1 MNDAHTLMI
10 DGRKVRIENERN
22 LLELVR
28 KADIDL
34 PTFCYHSD
42 LSVYGACRLCLVQ
55 VEGRG
60 IQPACSTPPEPGM
73 KVKTTTEEIREI
85 RKISVELLL
94 ANHNS
99 SCPTCNKSASCQLQ
113 SLARRLG
120 IEKVRFKSTVR
131 QDPVDRSSPSLVR
144 DPSKCILCGDCVRV
158 CSEIQGIGAIDFVH
172 RGSKAAV
179 VPAFGKNLE
188 EVECVNCGQCAAIC
202 PTGSLTPK
210 SEVDA
215 IWKELDN
222 PKKKVVA
229 QIAPAVRVALG
240 EYFGKEPGLLSTG
253 QMVAAL
259 RSLGF
264 AKVYDT
270 SFTADLTI
278 VEETEEFLRRTTGAA
293 PLPLFTSCCPSWVK
307 FAEQHYPELLPN
319 LSSCRSPQQM
329 LGSLAKNN
337 LPAQL
342 GVERKDLIMVA
353 IMPCTAKKFEAR
365 RPEFAVDGVPDVDY
379 VMTTQE
385 LALMIERSGIQFDK
399 LEPAS
404 MDMPM
409 GFKTGAGVI
418 FGNAGGVSEAVLR
431 YAAEKVNGVKL
442 DNPDFLEVRGDE
454 SRREITVTL
463 GNKPLK
469 LIVVNGL
476 KAARAV
482 ADEVRAGTSD
492 ASFIEVMACPG
503 GCVGGAGQPV
513 SRDPL
518 CRSKR
523 TRGLFDADKM
533 LELHKSQDNHLVA
546 QAYTETLGT
555 PGSPKAHELL
565 HTHYHSRRRMD
576 TEGVTLNEAG
586 DTPKVSVQVCV
597 GTSCYLRGSQQLLQS
612 VLKHIDDQKLKADVS
627 VEATFCFEHC
637 DRGPTVSVNDKVL
650 HKCTLKKACEAID
663 KAMAGVTQPA

>member
-1 MNDAHTLMI
+1 
-10 DGRKVRIENERN
+10 
-22 LLELVR
+22 
-28 KADIDL
+28 
-34 PTFCYHSD
+34 
-42 LSVYGACRLCLVQ
+42 GACRLCLVQ

-60 IQPACSTPPEPGM
+60 IQPACSTPPEVGM

-99 SCPTCNKSASCQLQ
+99 SCPTCSKSASCQLQ

-131 QDPVDRSSPSLVR
+131 EEPVDRTSPSLVR

-202 PTGSLTPK
+202 PTGALTPK
-210 SEVDA
+210 SDVAA

-222 PKKKVVA
+222 PKKMVVA

-240 EYFGKEPGLLSTG
+240 EHFGKEAGMLSTG

-259 RSLGF
+259 RALGF
-264 AKVYDT
+264 DKVYDT

-278 VEETEEFLRRTTGAA
+278 VEETEEFLRRTKGEA
-293 PLPLFTSCCPSWVK
+293 PLPLFTSCCPGWVK
-307 FAEQHYPELLPN
+307 FAEQYYPGLLPN

-337 LPAQL
+337 LPAQF
-342 GVERKDLIMVA
+342 GVDRKNLIMVS

-385 LALMIERSGIQFDK
+385 LAHMIEQSGIQFEK

-409 GFKTGAGVI
+409 GFKTGAGII
-418 FGNAGGVSEAVLR
+418 FGNSGGVSEAVLR
-431 YAAEKVNGVKL
+431 YAAEKVNGIKL
-442 DNPDFLEVRGDE
+442 DNPDFIEARGND
-454 SRREITVTL
+454 SRREVTVTL
-463 GNKPLK
+463 GGKPLK
-469 LIVVNGL
+469 LIIVNGL
-476 KAARAV
+476 KAARTL
-482 ADEVRAGTSD
+482 ADEVCVGACD

-518 CRSKR
+518 ARSKR
-523 TRGLFDADKM
+523 TRGLYDADKM

-546 QAYTETLGT
+546 QAYTETFGE
-555 PGSPKAHELL
+555 PGSHKAHELL

-576 TEGVTLNEAG
+576 TDGVTINEAG

-612 VLKHIDDQKLKADVS
+612 VLKHIEDQKLKAAVS
-627 VEATFCFEHC
+627 VEATFCFEKC
-637 DRGPTVSVNDKVL
+637 DRGPTVSVNDKVI
-650 HKCTLKKACEAID
+650 HKCTHKKACDAID
-663 KAMAGVTQPA
+663 KAMVGTLQPA

>member
-1 MNDAHTLMI
+1 MNDTQTLTI
-10 DGRKVRIENERN
+10 DGRNVRIEGERN

-60 IQPACSTPPEPGM
+60 IQPACSTPPEAGM

-94 ANHNS
+94 ANHNN
-99 SCPTCNKSASCQLQ
+99 SCPTCGKSAACQLQ

-120 IEKVRFKSTVR
+120 IEKVRFKPTTR
-131 QDPVDRSSPSLVR
+131 QEPVDRSSPSLVR

-179 VPAFGKNLE
+179 VPAFGKDLDQ
-188 EVECVNCGQCAAIC
+188 VECVNCGQCAAIC
-202 PTGSLTPK
+202 PTGALTPK

-229 QIAPAVRVALG
+229 QIAPAVRVAIG
-240 EYFGKEPGLLSTG
+240 EHFGKEAGMLSTG

-259 RSLGF
+259 RALGF

-278 VEETEEFLRRTTGAA
+278 VEETEEFLRRTKGEA
-293 PLPLFTSCCPSWVK
+293 PLPLFTSCCPGWVK
-307 FAEQHYPELLPN
+307 FAEQYYPELLPN

-342 GVERKDLIMVA
+342 GVDRKDLIMVSV
-353 IMPCTAKKFEAR
+353 MPCTAKKFEAR

-385 LALMIERSGIQFDK
+385 LAHMIEQSGIQFDK

-418 FGNAGGVSEAVLR
+418 FGNSGGVSEAVLR

-442 DNPDFLEVRGDE
+442 DNPDFIETRGDE
-454 SRREITVTL
+454 TRKEVTVTL
-463 GNKPLK
+463 GGKPLK
-469 LIVVNGL
+469 LIIVNGL
-476 KAARAV
+476 KAARTL
-482 ADEVRAGTSD
+482 ADEIRAGKSD

-503 GCVGGAGQPV
+503 GCIGGAGQPV

-523 TRGLFDADKM
+523 TRGLYDADKM

-546 QAYTETLGT
+546 QTYTETLGT
-555 PGSPKAHELL
+555 PGSHKAHELL

-576 TEGVTLNEAG
+576 TDDVILNEAG
-586 DTPKVSVQVCV
+586 ATPKVSVQVCV
-597 GTSCYLRGSQQLLQS
+597 GTSCYLRGSQVLLQS
-612 VLKHIDDQKLKADVS
+612 VLKHIDEQKLKNDVN
-627 VEATFCFEHC
+627 VEATFCFEKC
-637 DRGPTVSVNDKVL
+637 DRGPTVSVNGEVL
-650 HKCTLKKACEAID
+650 HKCNLTKACKAIE
-663 KAMAGVTQPA
+663 KAMAATNQPA